1 MHIGNKTTVKYIW
14 SNILNVTRFIT
25 HSSFVILLID
35 RKREWDLSSEAES
48 AGDLVRELQ
57 KENSDLCDKERKR
70 VQDEREREG
79 DLDQESFQKQRKE
92 NEDVSYFKV

>member
-1 MHIGNKTTVKYIW
+1 M
-14 SNILNVTRFIT
+14 
-25 HSSFVILLID
+25 D

>member
-1 MHIGNKTTVKYIW
+1 MYH
-14 SNILNVTRFIT
+14 
-25 HSSFVILLID
+25 SFVILLIP

-57 KENSDLCDKERKR
+57 KENSDLCDKEKKR

-79 DLDQESFQKQRKE
+79 DLDEETFQKQRKE
-92 NEDVSYFKV
+92 NEDVSYCKVQSTKVLETLPFRLKLIKSFGD